1 MHFETC
7 KYQGGQSR
15 GLPGW
20 IHGLKKVRN
29 RTSQVRKNVYNFSY
43 TKSNFM
49 GYSANPPSYF
59 STQDGFA
66 AVFQI
71 ALNN

>member
-15 GLPGW
+15 GLPG
-20 IHGLKKVRN
+20 LKVRN
-29 RTSQVRKNVYNFSY
+29 RTSQVRKNVYNFRY

-49 GYSANPPSYF
+49 GYSANSPSYF
-59 STQDGFA
+59 STQTGLLQFSR
-66 AVFQI
+66 
-71 ALNN
+71 LPRTTEEKTE